1 MLNELTIFR
10 RYSYLALSL
19 LLIFVYVVTGKL
31 GLMLALPPGYAS
43 AIFPPAGI
51 AIAAFFVAGKKS
63 LPAIFLG
70 SLFLNIWVGYSSNHT
85 INITGL
91 EVALLIAFA
100 SMMQAW
106 LGGWWL
112 RRRIGYPTALDSPRD
127 VVNFFISSPFICFV
141 SASIS
146 VSGLFAFGLIEEYHF
161 FSSWASWWIGD
172 FLGLIVMLPLTLVA
186 IGSPRKI
193 WRKRLGT
200 VALPMVIAF
209 ALLIV
214 TFVTVSRLEH
224 KDSLIEFNGLSNQLS
239 EQLQVRFDSQE
250 SVLMQTSG
258 LFTYRNFNSITRQDF
273 HNFVKETLKGFPMI
287 YAIEWAPRIG
297 YSNRAAFNA
306 EQARDFPDFDIKE
319 TGLNKALVP
328 ASVRNYYYPLTY
340 IEPMTTE
347 VQSILGFDLASLPDR
362 KATILKALKENT
374 AVATPPVKLIIQQGT
389 ETGLLLI
396 YPVNGNVQDGVVL
409 TVLKA
414 SDFLGEIFM
423 PMQPSLN
430 SRLVDVETGLSLY
443 DGFTD
448 NQSEVLYMRQ
458 FVFGTRHYRLE
469 TTPTALY
476 YERQRSWQSWNMLA
490 VGIFGTGLMGA
501 LLLLGTGY
509 TARVEALVEE
519 KTAALKESS
528 SRFQEITSTLG
539 EGVYVMDKEGLITFI
554 NPEAQR
560 LLGWTEA
567 ELVGQHAHLLIH
579 YKKIDH
585 SPYHADD
592 CEMRNVMK
600 SGQPFKSTE
609 EVFWRKDGT
618 PMNISVTSVPMFR
631 NNEIVG
637 AVVVFED
644 ITDRKK
650 TEHALRASEKSF
662 REIIEYAPIGM
673 TIVSLEGKF
682 IKVNQSLSNI
692 VGYDSEE
699 LLKLTFQEITHPD
712 DLSIDLEYLHQL
724 LDDKIN
730 SYQME
735 KRYIRKDKKI
745 VWVQLSVSI
754 FRDEDKTPLY
764 FISQIEDIT
773 ERKLQHEQSEQY
785 AYFDPLTNLPNRR
798 MLLNRLNHSLAQAQH
813 HEHPMA
819 RLFLDLDYFKNIND
833 SLGHD
838 AGDVILK
845 EVATRLSACVRIDD
859 AVSRLGGDEF
869 VIILT
874 EIAQVPDAQ
883 LVAEKVLDSFKQPI
897 KVNGQEITISTSI
910 GIAVRSNEMETTVD
924 ELMKHADMAMYEAKG
939 AGRNRYHFYSD

>member
-10 RYSYLALSL
+10 RYSYLSLSL

-51 AIAAFFVAGKKS
+51 AIAASFVAGKKS

-70 SLFLNIWVGYSSNHT
+70 SLLLNTWVGYTTNHK
-85 INITGL
+85 INITEL
-91 EVALLIAFA
+91 EVALLIACA
-100 SMMQAW
+100 SVVQAW

-112 RRRIGYPTALDSPRD
+112 RHKIAYPTALDSPRE
-127 VVNFFISSPFICFV
+127 VVSFVISAPVICLV

-146 VSGLFAFGLIEEYHF
+146 VGGLFALGLIGKAHF
-161 FSSWASWWIGD
+161 FTSWASWWIGD
-172 FLGLIVMLPLTLVA
+172 SLGLIVMLPLTLVA
-186 IGSPRKI
+186 IGSPRLI

-200 VALPMVIAF
+200 VALPMAIAF
-209 ALLIV
+209 ALLVI
-214 TFVTVSRLEH
+214 TFVTVSRWEH
-224 KDSLIEFNGLSNQLS
+224 KDSLIEFEGLSNQLS
-239 EQLQVRFDSQE
+239 EQLQVRFDTQE

-273 HNFVKETLKGFPMI
+273 HNFVKETLKGFPII

-297 YSNRAAFNA
+297 YSSRTAFNA
-306 EQARDFPDFDIKE
+306 EQARDFPEFDIKE

-328 ASVRNYYYPLTY
+328 ASARNYYYPLTY
-340 IEPMTTE
+340 IEPMTIE
-347 VQSILGFDLASLPDR
+347 VQSVLGFDLASLPDR
-362 KATILKALKENT
+362 KATILKAFKEKT
-374 AVATPPVKLIIQQGT
+374 AVATPPVKLIIDKGA
-389 ETGLLLI
+389 EPGLLLI
-396 YPVNGNVQDGVVL
+396 YPVNGVAQEGVVL
-409 TVLKA
+409 TALKA
-414 SDFLGEIFM
+414 KDFLGEIFM
-423 PMQPSLN
+423 PILPLLN
-430 SRLVDVETGLSLY
+430 SRLIDIEASQTLY
-443 DGFTD
+443 EGFTAD
-448 NQSEVLYMRQ
+448 QSEVLYTRQ
-458 FVFGTRHYRLE
+458 FEFGTRHYRLE
-469 TTPTALY
+469 TTPTAYY
-476 YERQRSWQSWNMLA
+476 YELHRGWQSWNMLA
-490 VGIFGTGLMGA
+490 IGIFGTGLMGA

-539 EGVYVMDKEGLITFI
+539 EGVYVMDKEGLMTFI
-554 NPEAQR
+554 NPEGQR

-567 ELVGQHAHLLIH
+567 ELLGQHAHLLIH
-579 YKKIDH
+579 YKKMDH
-585 SPYHADD
+585 SPYPAED

-600 SGQPFKSTE
+600 SGQPFKSSE

-650 TEHALRASEKSF
+650 TEYALRASEKSF

-682 IKVNQSLSNI
+682 IKVNQGLCNI
-692 VGYDSEE
+692 VGYDNDE

-773 ERKLQHEQSEQY
+773 ERKLQHEQSEKY

-798 MLLNRLNHSLAQAQH
+798 MLLNRLNHSLAQAQR
-813 HEHPMA
+813 HERPMA
-819 RLFLDLDYFKNIND
+819 LLFLDLDYFKKIND

-845 EVATRLSACVRIDD
+845 EVAARLSACVRTDD
-859 AVSRLGGDEF
+859 TVSRLGGDEF

-874 EIAQVPDAQ
+874 EIAQVRDAQ
-883 LVAEKVLDSFKQPI
+883 LVAEKILDSFKQPI
-897 KVNGQEITISTSI
+897 SINGQEITISTSI
-910 GIAVRSNEMETTVD
+910 GIAVRSNEMEATVE